1 MKITRGGFFM
11 ERSMIADNKS
21 VDLKNIIKVNL
32 MDSNTLILCIIGFL
46 LSRAMVVDNIAP
58 LGVAFFLC
66 VSRID
71 KYKLPVF
78 ISTLAGTLLSFNQ
91 TSNIIKYAMCIMII
105 QFISINI
112 KNIKSINKISM
123 IGMLIMIPISIGQAI
138 IFGNYIY
145 NLSIALVECI
155 LMFVS
160 TYVFSYGVSI
170 INKRASRKVTSSE
183 EIVALTIIITF
194 SIMGIGDISILGI
207 SIRNILSTMV
217 ILVLS
222 ISSGAAFGA
231 SSGVI
236 IGLVYFINNLTSSMY
251 MGVYAFAGLIAG
263 GFSKVNKYLSVLG
276 YIIGWSL
283 IYIYTSG
290 VGSNVMEIRDIFIG
304 SILVMLIPDD
314 FIKKVER
321 FIKGNGGLSDGIEDY
336 LSRSREITNNRLRGM
351 YKTYSDLANTF
362 DRIRE
367 KEKILDQKD
376 IAHIIDMVH
385 NDECKNCGMRRRCW
399 ETRFNYT
406 YIMMNRI
413 LEELEESGEV
423 HLSNIP
429 SDFKKD
435 CIKPESIVKTSNC
448 YYKMFALDYSWQQKF
463 SENRKLVAKQ
473 IKYMSKSIECMA
485 FELDRDI
492 TFDMEMERNILVE
505 LDRNNIN
512 VNKLNYISKD
522 SNEFEVLIERDTC
535 KDNSLCENKIVKI
548 VSNVLGQEVV
558 ASKVGCTCLGDSC
571 KIKLSKRQEYKV
583 VTEVSNMSKDGY
595 IISGDN
601 YTYMEISEGKY
612 MMAISDGMGKGKKAY
627 EESSITI
634 DILEKM
640 MDSKIDEEIVID
652 TINNI
657 LMLKSSDEMFSTLD
671 LGIVDLN
678 KGLLSTIKMGACS
691 TYIKRSNGDID
702 LISTASLPVGIL
714 SDVNIER
721 DSKKVKDGDYIIMVS
736 DGIIDAGKNKNLGDN
751 WLIYFLKNLDTVN
764 PKDISKEILNR
775 ALDIQNNNIYDDM
788 TVMVSKVYKH

>member
-1 MKITRGGFFM
+1 M
-11 ERSMIADNKS
+11 ERSVVVSNRKI
-21 VDLKNIIKVNL
+21 DLKNNMKINL
-32 MDSNTLILCIIGFL
+32 SDSNTIILCLIGFL

-66 VSRID
+66 VSKLD
-71 KYKLPVF
+71 KYRLPVF
-78 ISTLAGTLLSFNQ
+78 ISTLAGILLSFNQ
-91 TSNIIKYAMCIMII
+91 TSNIIKYSMCIII
-105 QFISINI
+105 MHFLSNNI
-112 KNIKSINKISM
+112 KNIKSINKISI
-123 IGMLIMIPISIGQAI
+123 IGMLIIMPLSIGQAV

-145 NLSIALVECI
+145 NLSISLVECI

-160 TYVFSYGVSI
+160 IYIFSYGVSI
-170 INKRASRKVTSSE
+170 INKRASRKVASSE

-194 SIMGIGDISILGI
+194 SIMGIGDVSIIGI
-207 SIRNILSTMV
+207 SIRNILATMT
-217 ILVLS
+217 ILILS
-222 ISSGAAFGA
+222 ITGGAALGA

-236 IGLVYFINNLTSSMY
+236 IGLVYFINNITSSMY
-251 MGVYAFAGLIAG
+251 MGIYSFAGLISG
-263 GFSKVNKYLSVLG
+263 GFNKVNKYLSIAG
-276 YIIGWSL
+276 YIVGWSL

-290 VGSNVMEIRDIFIG
+290 AGSNIMEIRDIFIA
-304 SILVMLIPDD
+304 SILVMLIPEE
-314 FIKKVER
+314 FLKKIEK
-321 FIKGNGGLSDGIEDY
+321 FFKGNGGLSDGIEDY

-376 IAHIIDMVH
+376 IAHIIDMVYS
-385 NDECKNCGMRRRCW
+385 DECKNCGMKRRCW

-406 YIMMNRI
+406 YTMMNRI
-413 LEELEESGEV
+413 LECLEESGEIQ
-423 HLSNIP
+423 LDNIP

-463 SENRKLVAKQ
+463 AENRKLVAKQ
-473 IKYMSKSIECMA
+473 IRYMSKSIECMA
-485 FELDRDI
+485 MELDRDI
-492 TFDMEMERNILVE
+492 RFDMEMEKNILVE
-505 LDRNNIN
+505 LDRNNIS
-512 VNKLNYISKD
+512 VKKLNYISKD
-522 SNEFEVLIERDTC
+522 VNDFEILIEKETCRDG
-535 KDNSLCENKIVKI
+535 SLCERKIAGV
-548 VSNVLGQEVV
+548 VSGVVGQDMDVN
-558 ASKVGCTCLGDSC
+558 KVGCTCLGNSC

-678 KGLLSTIKMGACS
+678 KGILNTIKMGACS

-721 DSKKVKDGDYIIMVS
+721 DTRKIKDGDYIIMVS

-751 WLIYFLKNLDTVN
+751 WLIYFLKNLDTFN
-764 PKDISKEILNR
+764 PKDISNEILNR

-788 TVMVSKVYKH
+788 TVLVSKVYKH